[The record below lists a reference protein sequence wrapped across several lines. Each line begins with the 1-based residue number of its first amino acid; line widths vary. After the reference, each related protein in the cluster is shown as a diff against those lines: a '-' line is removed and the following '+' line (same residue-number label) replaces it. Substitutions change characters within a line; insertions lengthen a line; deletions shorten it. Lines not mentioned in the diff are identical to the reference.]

1 MEKRKAKCCGY
12 GMFTGICWVI
22 GLGIILGVLVGL
34 PFKSDS
40 GWERAQLAGLLAT
53 GIAAAYILLALVDW
67 FVQWKALAGNP
78 LPDDLDVSDRA
89 VAREQLTALK
99 GCSPLHRHVRRL
111 LAAWGAG
118 ASGPQVAA
126 MAGNQMLRTLVILA
140 AETAAILVLLAG
152 SAAFGLPPALLTI
165 GSGLMALLVLV
176 AIARFQLT
184 SHLAGYIESH
194 LLARIG
200 NDTPAAAVG
209 DFAQS
214 LGKAVADSTASL
226 AAAQAKVAEQLVK
239 AQQEAAAQLVKAQA
253 EAATQMAKA
262 QSEAA
267 AQVSKA
273 QQEASGAA
281 ARIQS
286 DLSAK
291 LSSTQE
297 QTVAQLA
304 KAQDKVAEQLGRVTE
319 IAASIDKIFKLQQAV
334 DNTLKGVT
342 VTDEFKS
349 TLVELRRHL
358 AESDQLLKNA
368 AKPRAI
374 RLVEKDSD

>member
-89 VAREQLTALK
+89 VAREQLAALK

-140 AETAAILVLLAG
+140 AETAAILVLLVG
-152 SAAFGLPPALLTI
+152 SAAFGLPPTLLTL

-176 AIARFQLT
+176 AMARFQLT

-209 DFAQS
+209 DFTQS
-214 LGKAVADSTASL
+214 LGKTVAESTASL
-226 AAAQAKVAEQLVK
+226 AAAQAKVAEQLAK
-239 AQQEAAAQLVKAQA
+239 AQQEAAAQLVKAQ
-253 EAATQMAKA
+253 T
-262 QSEAA
+262 EAA
-267 AQVSKA
+267 AQVAKA
-273 QQEASGAA
+273 QAEATGAA
-281 ARIQS
+281 AKIQS

-291 LSSTQE
+291 LSSSQE

-342 VTDEFKS
+342 VTDDFKS

-368 AKPRAI
+368 AKPRSI